1 MAVAATVR
9 LNVYDDSTCVSTSVV
24 HATHAHKQLSGK
36 FVHFFLVNEPPSPIT
51 DLLAAD
57 PRIVGGDAVDSIDQY
72 PFIVSLQSV
81 AGRHRCGGSVLSK
94 HVVLT
99 AGHCGYNF
107 QPGYMLAVVGR
118 RDLTDSSAGIVI
130 MYVPVLAMCACSL
143 DPHRDC
149 RCVRV
154 MRMPPLGMEP
164 VDPQTP
170 GSLPCVR
177 CLWMQCV
184 DDAPY

>member
-1 MAVAATVR
+1 MRYYRGARNARAQTTIR
-9 LNVYDDSTCVSTSVV
+9 EIRPI
-24 HATHAHKQLSGK
+24 
-36 FVHFFLVNEPPSPIT
+36 FLVNEPPSPVA
-51 DLLAAD
+51 DLLAVD

-118 RDLTDSSAGIVI
+118 RDLTDTSAGIVI
-130 MYVPVLAMCACSL
+130 MYVPVLAMRACGL
-143 DPHRDC
+143 DPHQDC

-154 MRMPPLGMEP
+154 MWMPPLRMEP
-164 VDPQTP
+164 VDQQM
-170 GSLPCVR
+170 GSLPRGALPVKILCT
-177 CLWMQCV
+177 
-184 DDAPY
+184 

>member
-1 MAVAATVR
+1 MPHR
-9 LNVYDDSTCVSTSVV
+9 
-24 HATHAHKQLSGK
+24 
-36 FVHFFLVNEPPSPIT
+36 PPPPFA

-57 PRIVGGDAVDSIDQY
+57 PRIVGGDAVDSMDQY

-130 MYVPVLAMCACSL
+130 MYVPVLAMHTKTV
-143 DPHRDC
+143 DV
-149 RCVRV
+149 CV
-154 MRMPPLGMEP
+154 
-164 VDPQTP
+164 
-170 GSLPCVR
+170 
-177 CLWMQCV
+177 
-184 DDAPY
+184 